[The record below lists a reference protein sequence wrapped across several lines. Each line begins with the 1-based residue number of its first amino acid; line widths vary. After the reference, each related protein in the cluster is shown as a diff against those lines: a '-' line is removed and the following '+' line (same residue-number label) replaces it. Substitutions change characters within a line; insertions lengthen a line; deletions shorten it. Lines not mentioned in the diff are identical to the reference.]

1 MLAFNEVLP
10 KTREKLNLQFC
21 QVKYSSSREIFALPN
36 EKEEPRF
43 LITWKSKLLIW
54 AIKSVDS
61 EVIRVEVLEDEQYL
75 KVHWMSLD
83 QYFGQKKMEVLRREL
98 ELAIKIQLKTIP
110 SWLMCENCLREQQES
125 DTK

>member
-10 KTREKLNLQFC
+10 KTGKKFNVQFC
-21 QVKYSSSREIFALPN
+21 QVEYSSSRELFAQRN
-36 EKEEPRF
+36 DRKKSRF

-54 AIKSVDS
+54 VIKSVDT
-61 EVIRVEVLEDEQYL
+61 EVITVKVLEDYQYL

-83 QYFGQKKMEVLRREL
+83 KHFGQKKMELFRRGM

-110 SWLMCENCLREQQES
+110 SWLMRESCLREQQEIDS
-125 DTK
+125 K